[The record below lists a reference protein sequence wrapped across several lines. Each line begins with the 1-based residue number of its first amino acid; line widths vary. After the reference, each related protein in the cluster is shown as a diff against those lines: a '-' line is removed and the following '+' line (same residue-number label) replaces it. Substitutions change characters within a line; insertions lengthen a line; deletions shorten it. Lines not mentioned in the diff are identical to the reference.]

1 LRHSPTFPN
10 ACDAG
15 QEQQALELERA
26 EAAAEQAKRKESKA
40 AVPGYFYGE
49 NMGKMMNN
57 QWME

>member
-1 LRHSPTFPN
+1 
-10 ACDAG
+10 
-15 QEQQALELERA
+15 LELERA